1 VQKYLFILAFIL
13 SFSAIAQKAVN
24 FHIRYLQIEQPAP
37 NDMIGSLDSVA
48 FADYIKNLIL
58 NYNELGYLA
67 ARVDTIYEVNDSV
80 QLQINL
86 SNRYRWLKLSKGN
99 VMQEAITAAGFKVN
113 EFEDKIFSPSD
124 YTRKIARI
132 IQYFERSGYP
142 FASIT
147 LDSMVIDSNT
157 VTASLKL
164 TLHDFIVYDSVEI
177 IGEANIKKWFL
188 QRYLSIKPGTPY
200 NEQNIKRIDARIN
213 QLPYLSSSRNAA
225 MYFYGNKAKPI
236 VFIEDRKANNFDG
249 VIGFAPNNQLAT
261 QGGNNLLIT
270 GEGNLK
276 LQNLFATGKYLEIN
290 FRSFLGNSQELRLRA
305 AYPYI
310 FKSNIGFDYDLR
322 LLRQDTSFLDVR
334 NTLGV
339 QYRFAGEDQIRFF
352 YAVEQTT
359 LITVDT
365 NRIKAIRTLPE
376 ISDLVNYQYG
386 TSGKMVR
393 YDYFINPR
401 KGFGFDISGSIGS
414 KQIRRNPT
422 IDALR
427 ISSPDGNL
435 FGVYDSIPLRMIQY
449 TIQGS
454 GDVFIP
460 LINSFVLRTHIMGAH
475 IQAPRLFLS
484 ELNRIGGIRT
494 LKGFDEQAIFAS
506 TYFILNTEIRYLIQ
520 KNAHALLFW
529 NGAYYENAALPSK
542 PSDTPFGFGAG
553 INFETGAGIFS
564 LYYALGREQQ
574 NQIDFR
580 RAKVHFG
587 LINYF

>member
-1 VQKYLFILAFIL
+1 MQKYLFILAFIL
-13 SFSAIAQKAVN
+13 SVSASAQKAVN
-24 FHIRYLQIEQPAP
+24 FHIRHHSKQQHAHKDIT
-37 NDMIGSLDSVA
+37 GSLDSLA
-48 FADYIKNLIL
+48 FADYIKQLVL

-67 ARVDTIYEVNDSV
+67 ARIDSIYIQQDTA
-80 QLQINL
+80 QLVLNL
-86 SNRYRWLKLSKGN
+86 GNRYRWVRLNKGN
-99 VMQEAITAAGFKVN
+99 VMQEAITAAGFRVN
-113 EFEDKIFSPSD
+113 EFDDKIFSPEE
-124 YTRKIARI
+124 YTRRIVRI
-132 IQYFERSGYP
+132 IQYLERSGYP
-142 FASIT
+142 FASIV
-147 LDSMVIDSNT
+147 LDSIQIDSNT
-157 VTASLKL
+157 ISASLNL
-164 TLHDFIVYDSVEI
+164 TLHEFIVYDSIEI

-188 QRYLSIKPGTPY
+188 HRYLSMKLGSPY
-200 NEQNIKRIDARIN
+200 NEQHVKRIDARLN
-213 QLPYLSSSRNAA
+213 QLPYLSTSRNAA

-236 VFIEDRKANNFDG
+236 IFIENRRANNFDG
-249 VIGFAPNNQLAT
+249 VVGFAPNNQQTT

-290 FRSFLGNSQELRLRA
+290 FRSFLGNSQELRLRT

-310 FKSNIGFDYDLR
+310 FKSNIGLDYDLR

-334 NTLGV
+334 NTIGV
-339 QYRFAGEDQIRFF
+339 QYRFAGEEQIRFF
-352 YAVEQTT
+352 YTVEQTT

-365 NRIKAIRTLPE
+365 NRIKALGTLPE

-427 ISSPDGNL
+427 LTSPEGNQ
-435 FGVYDSIPLRMIQY
+435 FGLYDSVPLRMIQY
-449 TIQGS
+449 TVQGS

-460 LINSFVLRTHIMGAH
+460 IINNFVFRTQFMGAH
-475 IQAPRLFLS
+475 IEAPRLFLS
-484 ELNRIGGIRT
+484 ELYRIGGIRT

-506 TYFILNTEIRYLIQ
+506 TYAIVNTEIRYLLQ

-529 NGAYYENAALPSK
+529 NGAYYQNAASPQR

-553 INFETGAGIFS
+553 VNFETGAGIFS

-574 NQIDFR
+574 NSIDFR